1 MTTAIRTKPR
11 QQATGDVFGIQ
22 NNPKANKGDVLGVW
36 TAMQYMTPS
45 DGSGRNACKYASA
58 GCRKVCLNTS
68 GKGGMKVIQDARLR
82 KINRFFDDNDAHM
95 TQAAKEIARLDIE
108 ATAAGYKAAV
118 RPNATTDF
126 PFERIPV
133 TYEGVRYPSLMAA
146 FPNVQF
152 YDYTKYPISERNP
165 AANYHLTFSLSE
177 REDAEYSSEEHAR
190 DALAAGVNVA
200 VVFDLKRR
208 GGKLPATYTIG
219 GRRGSLVERLLFK
232 PAITVPVIDGDI
244 SDVRFMDPKGVIV
257 GLKAK
262 GDARGSRSRFVR

>member
-1 MTTAIRTKPR
+1 MPYQRTR
-11 QQATGDVFGIQ
+11 YAATRAGNGR
-22 NNPKANKGDVLGVW
+22 ANTQSRRPV
-36 TAMQYMTPS
+36 PE
-45 DGSGRNACKYASA
+45 
-58 GCRKVCLNTS
+58 RK
-68 GKGGMKVIQDARLR
+68 
-82 KINRFFDDNDAHM
+82 
-95 TQAAKEIARLDIE
+95 
-108 ATAAGYKAAV
+108 
-118 RPNATTDF
+118 
-126 PFERIPV
+126 
-133 TYEGVRYPSLMAA
+133 
-146 FPNVQF
+146 
-152 YDYTKYPISERNP
+152 P

-208 GGKLPATYTIG
+208 GGKLPKTYALG

-232 PAITVPVIDGDI
+232 PAIRVPVIDGDI